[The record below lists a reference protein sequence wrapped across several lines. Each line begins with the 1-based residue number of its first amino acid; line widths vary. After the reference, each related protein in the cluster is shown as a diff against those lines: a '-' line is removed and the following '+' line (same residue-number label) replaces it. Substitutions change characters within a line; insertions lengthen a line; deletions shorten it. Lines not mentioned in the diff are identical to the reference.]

1 MRGHVDFFHL
11 FCKIHNLRA
20 LEGHSFRRKH
30 ARYVV
35 RRTLCLRVEGRER
48 GRALN
53 PTRIRIGKRKARH
66 VVLTLGRDRLAR
78 ADAAAVDLRR
88 GLAAVDLSAA
98 PAGGASRSFTAILT
112 MWMQA
117 LIVYVLG

>member
-20 LEGHSFRRKH
+20 LEGHALRRKY

-48 GRALN
+48 GRAIN

-78 ADAAAVDLRR
+78 ADAAAVDFCR
-88 GLAAVDLSAA
+88 GLAILSAA
-98 PAGGASRSFTAILT
+98 PAGVGASRSFTAILT
-112 MWMQA
+112 MWMHA